1 MTQAPELPLHM
12 RRNGFNPTPELREI
26 RETTGVRTIIS
37 AYGMEVYLVTRHDD
51 VKAVL
56 SDHQRFSNGRPPGF
70 VVPGAPGASEEEQAS
85 ARAGNLLGLDPPE
98 HQRLRRMLTAEFTI
112 RRMKRLE
119 PRIAEIVDQQLD
131 AMETAGPPVDLV
143 ENFALP
149 IPSLVICE
157 LLGVPY
163 DDRDDF
169 QRRSARQLDLSIPIP
184 ERLELQRQGRTYMSS
199 LVERSR
205 RHPGEDILGMLV
217 REHGAELTD
226 DELIGIASLLLLAGH
241 ETTSNMLGLG
251 TLALLRHPDQ
261 LDRGPRRPRRRR
273 PRHRGAAALALHRAQ
288 RNSAH
293 HHHRRRGRRG
303 TDSGRQTRVRVA
315 AVGQS
320 GSRLRRLTGS
330 PRHPP
335 WRPRAPGLRP
345 RRASLPGRP
354 AGADGDAYCIPRA
367 VPPLPDVG
375 TRREFRRC
383 AVPVVPLHLRAE
395 VAKREMVKVIA
406 DRDTCISAGNCVMV
420 ASAVF
425 DQDDYGI
432 VVVLVDEV
440 PEGEEEHAR
449 EAVKLCPSQ
458 ALRLASEE

>member
-12 RRNGFNPTPELREI
+12 RRNAFNPTPELREI

-37 AYGMEVYLVTRHDD
+37 AFGMEVYLVTRHED

-70 VVPGAPGASEEEQAS
+70 VVPGAPNVSQEEQAS
-85 ARAGNLLGLDPPE
+85 TRAGNLLGLDPPE
-98 HQRLRRMLTAEFTI
+98 HQRLRRMLTPEFTI

-184 ERLELQRQGRTYMSS
+184 ERLELQRQGRAYMRS
-199 LVERSR
+199 LVERAR
-205 RHPGEDILGMLV
+205 RHPGEDILGMLI
-217 REHGAELTD
+217 REHGTELTD
-226 DELIGIASLLLLAGH
+226 DELIGVASLLLLAGH

-261 LDRGPRRPRRRR
+261 MEAVRDDPDAVGPAVEELLRWLSIVHSAIPRLTTTDVEIAGVPIPAGQLVFVSLPSGNRDPDFIDAPEVLDIRRGAIGHLAFGHGVHHCLGAPLARMEMRIAFPALPRRFPTL
-273 PRHRGAAALALHRAQ
+273 ALAE
-288 RNSAH
+288 
-293 HHHRRRGRRG
+293 
-303 TDSGRQTRVRVA
+303 DFDDVA
-315 AVGQS
+315 FRS
-320 GSRLRRLTGS
+320 F
-330 PRHPP
+330 HFIY
-335 WRPRAPGLRP
+335 GLR
-345 RRASLPGRP
+345 SL
-354 AGADGDAYCIPRA
+354 
-367 VPPLPDVG
+367 
-375 TRREFRRC
+375 
-383 AVPVVPLHLRAE
+383 E
-395 VAKREMVKVIA
+395 V
-406 DRDTCISAGNCVMV
+406 SW
-420 ASAVF
+420 
-425 DQDDYGI
+425 
-432 VVVLVDEV
+432 
-440 PEGEEEHAR
+440 
-449 EAVKLCPSQ
+449 
-458 ALRLASEE
+458 